1 MHVFAKIKKNYTVS
15 NESKVYLYLY
25 DDGTYAQFVRDMR
38 SPGYAKCIEL
48 LKEKIFINSLG
59 IDSTAQ

>member
-1 MHVFAKIKKNYTVS
+1 MK
-15 NESKVYLYLY
+15 SKVYLYLY

>member
-1 MHVFAKIKKNYTVS
+1 MK
-15 NESKVYLYLY
+15 SKVYLYLY

-48 LKEKIFINSLG
+48 LSEIWRDFDPNLIKEKIIIN
-59 IDSTAQ
+59 